1 MDTPKKEASQKRE
14 YLFKK
19 KEKSG
24 GRHTDQQHV
33 SLQQTLIQGYKRKS
47 KNPDEMVNSR
57 VI

>member
-1 MDTPKKEASQKRE
+1 MDTPKKKASQKRE

-24 GRHTDQQHV
+24 RRHTDQQYV
-33 SLQQTLIQGYKRKS
+33 SLQQTLIQEYKRKS
-47 KNPDEMVNSR
+47 KNPHEMLSSR